1 MKEKNINKNITVLVI
16 DDELVVRNSCR
27 KILVEEGYKVITAES
42 GIEGLE
48 QVQMGIGDV
57 VIVDLKMPEMNGMEV
72 LKKIKTKFSN
82 KPVIMITG
90 YSTIPSAVEA
100 MKLGAFDY
108 LPKPFTPY
116 ELSRVVHK
124 AIEKKSLHEEVDFLR
139 KELYEKYKIE
149 NIIGKSAGMRDVF
162 RLVNKV
168 ANTDSTVLIY
178 GESGTGKEVIARTI
192 HLQSHRHDKRFVAID
207 CSALSPSLLESE
219 LFGHVKGSFTGAYS
233 TKPGIFEIAHNGTLF
248 LDEISNISSEI
259 QAKLLRVVEE
269 REYKPIG
276 GSEIK
281 NTDVRVISATNK
293 DLKTLVEKNAFRE
306 DLFYRLNVFP
316 VYLPPLRERKEDIP
330 LLATYFLKQFRKE
343 MNKPIEG
350 FSDEALNIFINYR
363 WPGNIRELKNIMER
377 LLITVDEDIIR
388 AEHLPNIFHK
398 QNIKE
403 YIAIPRD
410 KNELSKLKKKVKDQ
424 AIAEVEKK
432 FVIESLRR
440 NNWNVSQ
447 AARETGFHRTN
458 FHALMRKY
466 KINLN
471 VAKISKKSALSTM

>member
-1 MKEKNINKNITVLVI
+1 MQEKNINENITVLVI
-16 DDELVVRNSCR
+16 DDELVVRNSCSR
-27 KILVEEGYKVITAES
+27 VLVEEGYKVITTES

-57 VIVDLKMPEMNGMEV
+57 IIVDLKMPEISGMKV
-72 LKKIKTKFSN
+72 LKTIKTKSPQ

-90 YSTIPSAVEA
+90 YSTIASAVEA
-100 MKLGAFDY
+100 IKLGAFDY
-108 LPKPFTPY
+108 LPKPFTPE
-116 ELSRVVHK
+116 ELSLVVQK
-124 AIEKKSLHEEVDFLR
+124 AIENKKLHDEVDFLR
-139 KELYEKYKIE
+139 KELYEKYKLN
-149 NIIGKSAGMRDVF
+149 NIIGKTSCMQEVF
-162 RLVNKV
+162 RLINKV
-168 ANTDSTVLIY
+168 AYTDSTVLIY
-178 GESGTGKEVIARTI
+178 GESGTGKEIIARAI
-192 HLQSHRHDKRFVAID
+192 HLQSRRQGNRFVAID

-233 TKPGIFEIAHNGTLF
+233 TKPGIFEIANNGTLF

-281 NTDVRVISATNK
+281 STDVRVISATNK
-293 DLKTLVEKNAFRE
+293 DLKLLVNKNAFRE

-316 VYLPPLRERKEDIP
+316 INLPPLRERKEDIP
-330 LLATYFLKQFRKE
+330 LLATHFLKQFKKE
-343 MNKPIEG
+343 LNKPIEG
-350 FSDEALNIFINYR
+350 FADEALNIFINYP

-377 LLITVDEDIIR
+377 LVITVDDDIIS
-388 AEHLPNIFHK
+388 AEHLPDIF
-398 QNIKE
+398 QMQTIKE
-403 YIAIPRD
+403 YIPLPRD

-424 AIAEVEKK
+424 AIAEIEKK
-432 FVIESLRR
+432 FIIESLRR

-447 AARETGFHRTN
+447 AARETGFQRTN

-466 KINLN
+466 NIKHD
-471 VAKISKKSALSTM
+471 VEKTV